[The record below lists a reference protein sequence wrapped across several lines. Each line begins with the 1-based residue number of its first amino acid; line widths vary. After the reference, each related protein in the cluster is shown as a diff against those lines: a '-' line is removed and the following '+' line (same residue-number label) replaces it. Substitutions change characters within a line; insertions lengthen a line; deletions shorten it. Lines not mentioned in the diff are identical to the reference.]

1 MGVIKMTVQ
10 IVRENGHSELIQDVN
25 RIEADKENKI
35 TLYLDYC
42 TTEIPCCK
50 FTSIII
56 LKN

>member
-1 MGVIKMTVQ
+1 MTVQ
-10 IVRENGHSELIQDVN
+10 IVRQDGHSELIHDVN
-25 RIEADKENKI
+25 RIEADKEKKV

-42 TTEIPCCK
+42 TTEMPCCD